1 MINYPIEHKVQ
12 ASITDYCKGL
22 EKNKRYIGNPITLAQ
37 KISSLVA
44 IGLLT
49 VQQRKI
55 YDCLTDVPKD
65 TITIANEAKLPQVQ
79 VINQLRQ
86 INKMTQLIS
95 HTIEGRNKLWTK
107 N

>member
-12 ASITDYCKGL
+12 ASITDYCKSL
-22 EKNKRYIGNPITLAQ
+22 VNDKKYIGNPIALSQ

-55 YDCLTDVPKD
+55 YDCLTDKPKD
-65 TITIANEAKLPQVQ
+65 TITIAHEAKLPQVQ

-86 INKMTQLIS
+86 INKMTRLIS
-95 HTIEGRNKLWTK
+95 HVIEGRNKLWTK
-107 N
+107 A

>member
-1 MINYPIEHKVQ
+1 MINYPIEHKVN
-12 ASITDYCKGL
+12 ASIIDYCKSL
-22 EKNKRYIGNPITLAQ
+22 EGQEISSGNTVAK

-65 TITIANEAKLPQVQ
+65 TKTISQESKINNIQ
-79 VINQLRQ
+79 VISQLRQ

-107 N
+107 S